1 MTRIKRVIE
10 IEDPLPDVSEFG
22 GLWKA
27 WFAHHGLLCHAAGQ
41 DKLEPCIYISV
52 SMPIRGVQNQI
63 VRAIG
68 PDMPIWIFI
77 TITAAF
83 LQNIRSVLQKH
94 LKGVMGTTGATFVR
108 FGFGLPFA
116 LLFVLVLHYGAGY
129 AWSPLS
135 GKFFIWVVVAAM
147 AQITAQALLIQLFSH
162 RNFAVGTAYSR
173 TEPAQAA
180 LFGFIILADGIGLA
194 ALIAIAISL
203 AGVMLISVART
214 AISPKSLVTSL
225 FTKTAAIG
233 LTSGTFFGIAAVSY
247 RSASLSLGAP
257 NFIMQAAITLLAAI
271 TLQTVVM
278 LIWMAWRDPSEID
291 RIRAAW
297 KISLAVGLVGA
308 TASFGWFMAMTLQT
322 AAIVKALAQI
332 EMIFTFASTVFIF
345 REHVNRLE
353 IIGCLLIVAGILV
366 LLLG

>member
-1 MTRIKRVIE
+1 
-10 IEDPLPDVSEFG
+10 
-22 GLWKA
+22 
-27 WFAHHGLLCHAAGQ
+27 
-41 DKLEPCIYISV
+41 
-52 SMPIRGVQNQI
+52 
-63 VRAIG
+63 
-68 PDMPIWIFI
+68 MPIWILI
-77 TITAAF
+77 TIAAAF

-116 LLFVLVLHYGAGY
+116 LLFVLVLRYGAGFD
-129 AWSPLS
+129 WPPLS
-135 GKFFIWVVVAAM
+135 GKFFFWVVIAAM
-147 AQITAQALLIQLFSH
+147 AQIAAQALLIQLFSH

-180 LFGFIILADGIGLA
+180 LFGFLFLSDTVSGATLV
-194 ALIAIAISL
+194 AIAISL
-203 AGVMLISVART
+203 VGVMLISVART
-214 AISPKSLVTSL
+214 AVSPKSLVTSI

-233 LTSGTFFGIAAVSY
+233 LASGTIFGIAAVGY

-257 NFIMQAAITLLAAI
+257 NFMMQAAVTLLAAI

-278 LIWMAWRDPSEID
+278 LVWMALRDPAEIG

-297 KISLAVGLVGA
+297 KISAAVGLVGA

-353 IIGCLLIVAGILV
+353 IIGCVLIVAGILV
-366 LLLG
+366 LLLV